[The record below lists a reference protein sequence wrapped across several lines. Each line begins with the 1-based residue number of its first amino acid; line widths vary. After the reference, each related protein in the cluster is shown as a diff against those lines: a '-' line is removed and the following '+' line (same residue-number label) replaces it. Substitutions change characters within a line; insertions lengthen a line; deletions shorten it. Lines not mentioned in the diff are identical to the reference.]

1 MELDPVK
8 VFKCKVCGVEL
19 MVNANYPINEVTCR
33 QCYVTGTPPISDKN
47 VWRGIRRCRVAKNP
61 PYPPRNL
68 QVVQETTGKHWG
80 FRWNARDI
88 TTARLIET
96 GSQSLAICRPTLTI
110 SLPLHG
116 IQFNDCPLTVALPES
131 IGYKGSIWFEGLD
144 LDSPC

>member
-8 VFKCKVCGVEL
+8 VLKCKVCGVEL

-80 FRWNARDI
+80 FRWNARDL

-96 GSQSLAICRPTLTI
+96 GSQSLAICRPTLII

-116 IQFNDCPLTVALPES
+116 SQFNDCPLTIALPES